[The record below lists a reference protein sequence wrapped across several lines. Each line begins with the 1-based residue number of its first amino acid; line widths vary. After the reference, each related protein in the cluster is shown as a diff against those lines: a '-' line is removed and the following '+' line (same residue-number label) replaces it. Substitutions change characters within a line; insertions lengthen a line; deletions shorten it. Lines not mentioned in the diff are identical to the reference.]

1 MDIYI
6 YIYTHTHTYTC
17 GLKQG
22 FFFSFFWIQ
31 PLAGCTG
38 DHPQEELAKFG
49 YRSERKVEQFKNHAI
64 FIFWN
69 LLSKYDNFR
78 KKNSSNSGDFGTF
91 FFTKNLSMGFF
102 FSFCCQVVKI
112 TSHCGVEDGLDCCR
126 FIESAPL

>member
-1 MDIYI
+1 MC
-6 YIYTHTHTYTC
+6 TKA
-17 GLKQG
+17 GL
-22 FFFSFFWIQ
+22 FFSFFWIQ

-78 KKNSSNSGDFGTF
+78 KKMPQTLVTLALF
-91 FFTKNLSMGFF
+91 FSQKIFLWAFIF
-102 FSFCCQVVKI
+102 LFSFCCQVAKI
-112 TSHCGVEDGLDCCR
+112 ASHCGVEEGLDCCS